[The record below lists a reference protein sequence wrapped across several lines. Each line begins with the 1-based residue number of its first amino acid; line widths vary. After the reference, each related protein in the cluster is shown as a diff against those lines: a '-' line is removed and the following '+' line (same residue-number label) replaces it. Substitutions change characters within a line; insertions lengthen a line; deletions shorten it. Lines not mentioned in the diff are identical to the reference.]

1 MARNVNMTSGNLF
14 KNMIIYTIPIIL
26 TGVLQMLFNAADL
39 VVIGHFRGSAS
50 IGAVGAT
57 GSLINLIVNLFIGLS
72 TGVSVV
78 VANAM
83 GAEDRETVHKTVHT
97 AIPVALISGIFLS
110 IVGFFL
116 SKPLL
121 SLMDTPAELIDKS
134 ALYMKIYFLG
144 SVFSLVYNFGAA
156 VLRAVGDTRGPLIYL
171 TLGGAANV
179 VLNIIFVTLF
189 NMDVEGVAIATVV
202 SQAISAIL
210 VVIRLV
216 KSTDVYALELAKM
229 KIYKKELLKIVK
241 IGLPAGI
248 QGSTFSISNVLI
260 QSSINSF
267 GASAVAG
274 NAAASNIEGFM
285 FIIINS
291 FCQTVMNFTSQNVG
305 AKQYSRIN
313 KILVTS
319 IISMTVTSTLIGA
332 IALIFSKQLLG
343 IYIPDDI
350 NAVNIGMVRMSVII
364 FPYAICGFMDNIAGA
379 VRGMG
384 ASLAAMLVSVFGVCG
399 IRILWIYTVFRSP
412 LYHSLSSLYVSYI
425 ISWTVTAIGHFI
437 CYIIVRRKLIKGS

>member
-1 MARNVNMTSGNLF
+1 MSRNVNMTSGPLF
-14 KNMIIYTIPIIL
+14 KNIVLYTIPIIL
-26 TGVLQMLFNAADL
+26 TGVLQMFFNAADL
-39 VVIGHFRGSAS
+39 IVIGHFRGSAS

-57 GSLINLIVNLFIGLS
+57 GSLINLIVTLLIGLS

-83 GAEDRETVHKTVHT
+83 GSEDRETVHKTVHT
-97 AIPVALISGIFLS
+97 AIPVALIGGIFLS
-110 IVGFFL
+110 FVGFFL

-121 SLMDTPAELIDKS
+121 SLMDTPSDIIDKS

-156 VLRAVGDTRGPLIYL
+156 VLRAVGDTKGPLIYL
-171 TLGGAANV
+171 SLGGGANV
-179 VLNIIFVTLF
+179 VLNVIFVTLF

-216 KSTDVYALELAKM
+216 KSTDVYALELSKM

-241 IGLPAGI
+241 IGLPAGL
-248 QGSTFSISNVLI
+248 QGSIFAISNVLI

-285 FIIINS
+285 FIIVNS

-313 KILVTS
+313 KILATS
-319 IISMTVTSTLIGA
+319 IISMAVTSSLIGA
-332 IALIFSKQLLG
+332 VVFIFSKQLLG
-343 IYIPDDI
+343 IYIPDDV
-350 NAVNIGMVRMSVII
+350 NAVNVGMLRMSFLC
-364 FPYAICGFMDNIAGA
+364 FPYAICGLMDNTAGA

-384 ASLAAMLVSVFGVCG
+384 SSLSPMLISVFGVCG
-399 IRILWIYTVFRSP
+399 IRILWIYTVFRNP
-412 LYHSLSSLYVSYI
+412 LYHSLSSLYLSYI
-425 ISWTVTAIGHFI
+425 ISWGVTAIGHFI
-437 CYIIVRRKLIKGS
+437 CYLIVKRKLVKGS